1 MSRVKVTYVAMDLNG
16 YKPIMTASTLDEL
29 KGGLDNYY
37 AVGKGEAECW
47 GFYPTESKYPD
58 LDDYQGYFTY
68 AWKNVTR
75 DEVMVI
81 KDKVKVYCVDY
92 YPHTTYEKI
101 KINGGDK

>member
-1 MSRVKVTYVAMDLNG
+1 MSRVKVTYVAILNG

-29 KGGLDNYY
+29 KGGLDDYY
-37 AVGKGEAECW
+37 AVGSKGEAECW
-47 GFYPTESKYPD
+47 GFDPSESKYPD
-58 LDDYQGYFTY
+58 LDDYQGCFTY

-92 YPHTTYEKI
+92 YPHTTYEIMKF
-101 KINGGDK
+101 N

>member
-29 KGGLDNYY
+29 KGGLDDYY

-47 GFYPTESKYPD
+47 GWNPYEGKFP
-58 LDDYQGYFTY
+58 DDYEGYFTY

-75 DEVMVI
+75 DEVTVV
-81 KDKVKVYCVDY
+81 KDKVKVYCIEY
-92 YPHTTYEKI
+92 YPHTTYEV
-101 KINGGDK
+101 